1 MRVSRVR
8 LGLSPLC
15 RERLISGAPPLDL
28 GMAHRRAVPILLLLS
43 QLAILGYCHAS
54 HQIRFY
60 IYGSASCPHSRRLNE
75 TLAQVYGAEAV
86 VFNEVGTRRGS

>member
-1 MRVSRVR
+1 
-8 LGLSPLC
+8 
-15 RERLISGAPPLDL
+15 
-28 GMAHRRAVPILLLLS
+28 MAHRRAVPILILLLLS
-43 QLAILGYCHAS
+43 QLAVLGYCHAS

-86 VFNEVGTRRGS
+86 VFNKISRLCVNSAYYFEHFVPHP

>member
-1 MRVSRVR
+1 
-8 LGLSPLC
+8 
-15 RERLISGAPPLDL
+15 
-28 GMAHRRAVPILLLLS
+28 MAHRRAVPILILLLLS
-43 QLAILGYCHAS
+43 QLAVLGYCHAS

-75 TLAQVYGAEAV
+75 TLAQVYGAGAV

>member
-1 MRVSRVR
+1 M
-8 LGLSPLC
+8 
-15 RERLISGAPPLDL
+15 
-28 GMAHRRAVPILLLLS
+28 GMAHRRAVPILILLLLS
-43 QLAILGYCHAS
+43 QLAVLGYCHAS

-86 VFNEVGTRRGS
+86 VFNEVSEKKNEERLIALYML